1 MRTLSSTPLRLVL
14 ASALLLCML
23 PAAAQQASDGG
34 WLSRPTLTG
43 DWGGSRTQLQDDG
56 VTLRAHWTTESAGNV
71 SGGKYQTARYT
82 QQLDAGADFDLDKLW
97 GVPDAKIQFTVTDRR
112 GRSLTNDALGNMF
125 SVQELYGA
133 GQNFRLAELN
143 WQQDFLDHEITMQL
157 GWAPMGDDLARLAAF
172 CNFQNGII
180 CGHANAMTTNSGA
193 HNYPT
198 AQWGARLK
206 VHATP
211 TFYVQGGVYQNNPNA
226 GNHDQ
231 GWNLSFKS
239 DGVIVPVEVGW
250 STRPG
255 NPLPGD
261 LKFGAYYS
269 SAGAPDVRTDVDGL
283 SAGLTGAALEH
294 HDGRSGGYF
303 IVDKMVYREGADS
316 NRGLYLGAMGGVGD
330 AATAKFR
337 DFWIVGGHYQGTFP
351 GRDNDVISFMAASAR
366 INPRLTRYQRDRDS
380 VSPGTVPIQTTETV
394 LEVDY
399 GAKLTPWLTLRP
411 NLQYIMRPNGTGQI
425 PDAFVIGLYTQVTF

>member
-1 MRTLSSTPLRLVL
+1 MRPSSCLIRGL
-14 ASALLLCML
+14 ALGGML
-23 PAAAQQASDGG
+23 WLGARPAMAQQADDGG
-34 WLSRPTLTG
+34 WLSQPTMTG
-43 DWGGSRTQLQDDG
+43 DWGGTRTQLQDDG
-56 VTLRAHWTTESAGNV
+56 VNLRAHWTTESAGDL
-71 SGGKYQTARYT
+71 SGGRERTARYT
-82 QQLDAGADFDLDKLW
+82 QQLDVGADFDLDKLW

-112 GRSLTNDALGNMF
+112 GRSLSNDAVGNMF

-133 GQNFRLAELN
+133 GQNVRLAELN
-143 WQQDFLDHEITMQL
+143 WQQDFLDHKVTMEL
-157 GWAPMGDDLARLAAF
+157 GWSPMGDDLARLAAF

-193 HNYPT
+193 HNFPT

-211 TFYVQGGVYQNNPNA
+211 TFYVQGGIYQNNPNA

-239 DGVIVPVEVGW
+239 DGLIVPVEVGW

-255 NPLPGD
+255 NPYPGD
-261 LKFGAYYS
+261 FKLGAYYN
-269 SAGAPDVRTDVDGL
+269 SAGTPDVLTDVDGR

-294 HDGRSGGYF
+294 RDGRSGGYF
-303 IVDKMVYREGADS
+303 IVDKMVYREGPDS
-316 NRGLYLGAMGGVGD
+316 NRGLYLGAMGGMGD
-330 AATAKFR
+330 SATAKFR

-351 GRDNDVISFMAASAR
+351 GRDNDVVSFMVASAR

-380 VSPGTVPIQTTETV
+380 VTPGAAPIQTRETV

-399 GAKLTPWLTLRP
+399 GAKVAPWLTLRP
-411 NLQYIMRPNGTGQI
+411 NLQYIIRPGGAGQI
-425 PDAFVIGLYTQVTF
+425 PDAFVVGLYTQVAF